1 MATTTRSKSD
11 ERTDGSD
18 SMANDGGTS
27 RIGET
32 ARQVAGAAGTM
43 AGTVAGVA
51 GDVGA
56 RLPDAANEAN
66 RLVHS
71 GSDETLKLAG
81 ALSIGFAMGLLV
93 GGAPRILVLAALVPA
108 GLIGSTLL
116 ERMDGTD
123 RLVQGA

>member
-1 MATTTRSKSD
+1 MATTTRSKTD
-11 ERTDGSD
+11 ETINGSS
-18 SMANDGGTS
+18 SMANDGATS

-32 ARQVAGAAGTM
+32 ARQVAGAAGNV

-56 RLPDAANEAN
+56 RLPDAANEAT
-66 RLVHS
+66 RLVRS
-71 GSDETLKLAG
+71 GSDEALKMAG

>member
-1 MATTTRSKSD
+1 MATTTRSRTTD
-11 ERTDGSD
+11 ETTDGSD
-18 SMANDGGTS
+18 S
-27 RIGET
+27 RIGGT
-32 ARQVAGAAGTM
+32 ARQVAGAAGTV
-43 AGTVAGVA
+43 AGTVAGMA

-56 RLPDAANEAN
+56 RLPDAANEPT
-66 RLVHS
+66 RLVRS
-71 GSDETLKLAG
+71 GSDEALKMAG

-93 GGAPRILVLAALVPA
+93 GGANRVLVLAALVPA

>member
-1 MATTTRSKSD
+1 MATTTRSKND
-11 ERTDGSD
+11 EMTNGSHDG
-18 SMANDGGTS
+18 ATS

-56 RLPDAANEAN
+56 RLPDAANEAT
-66 RLVHS
+66 RLVRS
-71 GSDETLKLAG
+71 GSNDTLKAAG
-81 ALSIGFAMGLLV
+81 ALSIGFALGLLV
-93 GGAPRILVLAALVPA
+93 GGAPRVLVLAALVPA

-116 ERMDGTD
+116 ERMDGTG

>member
-1 MATTTRSKSD
+1 
-11 ERTDGSD
+11 
-18 SMANDGGTS
+18 
-27 RIGET
+27 
-32 ARQVAGAAGTM
+32 M
-43 AGTVAGVA
+43 AGTVAGMA

-56 RLPDAANEAN
+56 RLPDAANEAT
-66 RLVHS
+66 RLVRS
-71 GSDETLKLAG
+71 GSDEALKMAG

-93 GGAPRILVLAALVPA
+93 GGANRVLVLAALVPA